1 MDRVRKRQVLVGL
14 CLMVLIVVA
23 VGEVRKRVHVR
34 AVLAWPANYL
44 EDLRYSPAWLG
55 DGAPALD
62 LRLFNP
68 MGIAQGPSG
77 DLYVSDRGR
86 DRGGRLIW
94 RFDENQR
101 AHLVAGVGKF
111 GFAQAGERATEA
123 ELAAPEGLAFDA
135 VGRLHFVDT
144 RSQRVLR
151 IEHDGTLAVVAGT
164 GRKGYTGNGGPADR
178 ARLHNPT
185 DVRIDE
191 EGNIYIAD
199 VFNHMVRRV
208 DPDGIIET
216 VAGTGTPGY
225 SGDGGP
231 AREADLNEPWGI
243 FIHPVTG
250 RLLIA
255 DGANNRVREVDEDG
269 VIRTVVGSGEMGYSG
284 DGGPALEARL
294 DSPQS
299 LGFDCAGRMYIGDEH
314 NHVIRVVE
322 ADSTIRTLVGTGT
335 PGRAPDGAV
344 GQEAPLNDPENLH
357 VSCDGTVYVTDGENA
372 RVIEVQPDRTVRR
385 IAGREP

>member
-1 MDRVRKRQVLVGL
+1 MDRARRRQVLVGL
-14 CLMVLIVVA
+14 CLMALIVVA

-44 EDLRYSPAWLG
+44 EELGYSPRWLG
-55 DGAPALD
+55 DGGPALD
-62 LRLFNP
+62 LQMFDP
-68 MGIAQGPSG
+68 MGVVQGPSG

-86 DRGGRLIW
+86 ERGGRLIW
-94 RFDENQR
+94 RFDEDGR

-111 GFAQAGERATEA
+111 GFAESGERATEA
-123 ELAAPEGLAFDA
+123 ELSGPEGLAFDA
-135 VGRLHFVDT
+135 LGRLHFADT
-144 RSQRVLR
+144 QSHRVLR
-151 IEHDGTLAVVAGT
+151 IEPDSSLTVVAGT
-164 GRKGYTGNGGPADR
+164 GEPGYSGDGGSASRAALHFPA
-178 ARLHNPT
+178 
-185 DVRIDE
+185 DVRIDD

-199 VFNHMVRRV
+199 VYNHVVRWV
-208 DPDGIIET
+208 NPAGIIET
-216 VAGTGTPGY
+216 VAGTGNLGY

-231 AREADLNEPWGI
+231 ALEADLNEPWGI
-243 FIHPVTG
+243 FIHPATE

-269 VIRTVVGSGEMGYSG
+269 IIRTVVGSGEVGYSG

-299 LGFDCAGRMYIGDEH
+299 LGFDCTGRMYIGDEH

-322 ADSTIRTLVGTGT
+322 PDGTIRTLVGTGT

-344 GQEAPLNDPENLH
+344 GQEAPLNDPENMH
-357 VSCDGTVYVTDGENA
+357 VTCDGTVYVTDGDNA
-372 RVIEVQPDRTVRR
+372 RVIEVQPDGTVRR
-385 IAGREP
+385 IAGMEP